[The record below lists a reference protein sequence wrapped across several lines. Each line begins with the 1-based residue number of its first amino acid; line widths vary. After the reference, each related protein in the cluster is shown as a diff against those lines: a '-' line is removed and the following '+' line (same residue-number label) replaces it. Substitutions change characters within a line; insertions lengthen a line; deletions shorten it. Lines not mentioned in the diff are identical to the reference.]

1 MLFGQYPKV
10 NVFTGTANLVEKLTT
25 PTRRKRQF
33 YCQIR
38 VLQGNCKFCKQILF
52 RSNSSNR
59 HYMCPVRKPE
69 EQKERGK
76 RSWCGF

>member
-38 VLQGNCKFCKQILF
+38 VLQEFVPVYATRPNSCILSISAD
-52 RSNSSNR
+52 RDAGQVEKGVND
-59 HYMCPVRKPE
+59 Y
-69 EQKERGK
+69 
-76 RSWCGF
+76 